1 MKRLLS
7 LTTIVTLILGAMSP
21 VYGADQFFEP
31 VIGLSEGILL
41 QNGDAVTRSANGS
54 LQLISK
60 DGKVSKEFPIEA
72 KIYRDSEKNILVV
85 SDGKTVR
92 LGKYMKYVIIGDP
105 SAKPKSGVLEDL
117 EKNYSPPPPPF
128 EGGDPLHDR
137 WQ

>member
-1 MKRLLS
+1 
-7 LTTIVTLILGAMSP
+7 
-21 VYGADQFFEP
+21 
-31 VIGLSEGILL
+31 
-41 QNGDAVTRSANGS
+41 
-54 LQLISK
+54 
-60 DGKVSKEFPIEA
+60 VSKEFPVEA
-72 KIYRDSEKNILVV
+72 KIYKDSEKNILVV

-128 EGGDPLHDR
+128 EGQDPLHDR